1 MHFLWMRI
9 KPSDLNMMDTVYNC
23 KTAQFAE
30 ISANFGSRAPNGCG
44 WATSGFKMATN
55 ANLQLS
61 CGKSQDTCN
70 ANNIKI
76 EDNKK
81 HKI

>member
-44 WATSGFKMATN
+44 WATSGFKMQICNSLN
-55 ANLQLS
+55 AAENRRTPVKQITY
-61 CGKSQDTCN
+61 K
-70 ANNIKI
+70 
-76 EDNKK
+76 
-81 HKI
+81 